1 MSNKICNKLIRKES
15 VQDGGY
21 TYSYELLMSE
31 GDMVANYRLPLYSIR
46 VKMTDKNGE
55 QREASARD
63 VFSRKSEATAF
74 FEKIVRNLATPIDL
88 AYILEDEMA

>member
-1 MSNKICNKLIRKES
+1 MNKKICERLIRKENR
-15 VQDGGY
+15 QDGSY

-31 GDMVANYRLPLYSIR
+31 GDMVANFRLPLYSVR
-46 VKMTDKNGE
+46 VKMTDINGE
-55 QREASARD
+55 EREASAKD